1 MTEEQEKIEI
11 KLAYM
16 EAKVEELNEVVIE
29 QEKSI
34 DSLTI
39 QLRQLSKKVDDLI
52 ESEGESR
59 PNRRPP
65 HY

>member
-29 QEKSI
+29 QERSI